1 MVQAAHR
8 IRGGNHQDRQI
19 LIISQLP
26 IEELRPTLLTTLKD
40 YTKITG
46 QAEDPIESACDYLLQ
61 EDGYFN
67 LNRLK
72 SLLSGTLVN
81 SAIKNTLYSPS
92 DQRQSLSGF
101 GSDSSLQRQMKR
113 LARLRELQKS
123 RVSVEIRGQAQG
135 GGATWSYVYH
145 EEALSVEQVERIQ
158 VEYQEMK
165 LTEKPELRADEVKV
179 RVEPELAAVESP
191 FIMEAEYG
199 REEDVGY
206 G

>member
-1 MVQAAHR
+1 MEELNYQDYQGQQYQALVKQYVDPRVEMVARLHREDEMVQAAQR
-8 IRGGNHQDRQI
+8 IRGVNNDDRQI

-81 SAIKNTLYSPS
+81 CAIKNTLYSPS
-92 DQRQSLSGF
+92 DQRPSLSGF
-101 GSDSSLQRQMKR
+101 GSDSSLQRQIKWF
-113 LARLRELQKS
+113 ARLSELQKS
-123 RVSVEIRGQAQG
+123 RVTVQIRGQDQG
-135 GGATWSYVYH
+135 G
-145 EEALSVEQVERIQ
+145 
-158 VEYQEMK
+158 
-165 LTEKPELRADEVKV
+165 
-179 RVEPELAAVESP
+179 
-191 FIMEAEYG
+191 
-199 REEDVGY
+199 
-206 G
+206 